1 MEFKAF
7 KTLLGKDH
15 IVYTAEQKTLPKC
28 NACAQSL
35 VAQCCD
41 CVFAEIKEEGELK
54 KKEAGEGREVWVQ
67 ERMPSAN
74 LKASRTSS

>member
-1 MEFKAF
+1 M
-7 KTLLGKDH
+7 LLGKDH

-35 VAQCCD
+35 MAQCCD

-54 KKEAGEGREVWVQ
+54 EKGGRRRERSVGTGEDAFSQLE
-67 ERMPSAN
+67 SI
-74 LKASRTSS
+74 